1 MIQTNQTGK
10 SQSDNIIDELLTFNE
25 TSTWTGTGGGSAIV
39 TTANYFNGSGS
50 LYIEN
55 SVPGQDATVTNS
67 TQATTIAS
75 DGSYWL
81 SLVFYKN
88 LPDVVLDGEVQIFK
102 NGVSYNTQS
111 FVFGSKTTDDDTN
124 EVWARFIADQPFT
137 FTKQDVITFSFKID
151 GIPAYTSP
159 TSGMFV
165 DGIKLERNDANNPFP
180 TAYSAPERLKALPA
194 PPSADGDYKIS
205 VVSGVV
211 TWTTV

>member
-55 SVPGQDATVTNS
+55 SVPVG
-67 TQATTIAS
+67 I

-88 LPDVVLDGEVQIFK
+88 LPDVELQGEVQIFK

-111 FVFGSKTTDDDTN
+111 FIFGSKTTDNDTN
-124 EVWARFIADQPFT
+124 EVWARFVADQPFT
-137 FTKQDVITFSFKID
+137 FVKQDVITFSFKLK
-151 GIPAYTSP
+151 GITAYTLP
-159 TSGMFV
+159 ASGIFV

-205 VVSGVV
+205 VVGGVV

>member
-67 TQATTIAS
+67 TQATTIGI

-88 LPDVVLDGEVQIFK
+88 LPDVELQGEVQIFK

-111 FVFGSKTTDDDTN
+111 FIFGSKTTDNDTN
-124 EVWARFIADQPFT
+124 AIKYTNPNASFISIYATSSTLFIQ
-137 FTKQDVITFSFKID
+137 VIFSWLRCQHLSSLIFFFSVS
-151 GIPAYTSP
+151 PAHTTS
-159 TSGMFV
+159 
-165 DGIKLERNDANNPFP
+165 
-180 TAYSAPERLKALPA
+180 
-194 PPSADGDYKIS
+194 
-205 VVSGVV
+205 
-211 TWTTV
+211 

>member
-25 TSTWTGTGGGSAIV
+25 SSTWNSVGTGSATV
-39 TTANYFNGSGS
+39 SVANYFNGSGS

-55 SVPGQDATVTNS
+55 NIPGQDLTVSNS
-67 TQATTIAS
+67 TQATTIGI

-88 LPDVVLDGEVQIFK
+88 LPDIELEGEVQIFK
-102 NGVSYNTQS
+102 NSVIYNTQT
-111 FVFGSKTTDDDTN
+111 FTFGSETTADDTN
-124 EVWARFIADQPFT
+124 EIWARFVADQPFT
-137 FTKQDVITFSFKID
+137 FTKQDVVTFSFKIN
-151 GIPAYTSP
+151 GITAYTLPS
-159 TSGMFV
+159 SGMFI

-194 PPSADGDYKIS
+194 PPLADGDYKIS

-211 TWTTV
+211 TWTTA

>member
-67 TQATTIAS
+67 TQATTIGI

-88 LPDVVLDGEVQIFK
+88 LPDVELQGEVQIFK

-111 FVFGSKTTDDDTN
+111 FIFGSKTTDDDIN
-124 EVWARFIADQPFT
+124 EVWARFVADQPFT
-137 FTKQDVITFSFKID
+137 FVKQDVITFSFKLN
-151 GIPAYTSP
+151 GIPVYTSP
-159 TSGMFV
+159 TSGMFI

-180 TAYSAPERLKALPA
+180 TAYSTPERLKALPA

>member
-67 TQATTIAS
+67 TQATTIGI

-88 LPDVVLDGEVQIFK
+88 LPDVELQGEVQIFK

-111 FVFGSKTTDDDTN
+111 FIFGSKTTDDDTN
-124 EVWARFIADQPFT
+124 EVWARFVADQPFT
-137 FTKQDVITFSFKID
+137 FVKQDVITFSFKLK
-151 GIPAYTSP
+151 GITAYTSP

-205 VVSGVV
+205 VVGGVV

>member
-67 TQATTIAS
+67 TQATTIGI

-88 LPDVVLDGEVQIFK
+88 LPDVELQGEVQIFK

-111 FVFGSKTTDDDTN
+111 FIFGSKTTADDTN
-124 EVWARFIADQPFT
+124 EVWARFVADQPFT
-137 FTKQDVITFSFKID
+137 FTKQDVITFSFKIN

-165 DGIKLERNDANNPFP
+165 DGIKLERNDANNSFP

-205 VVSGVV
+205 VVGGVV

>member
-25 TSTWTGTGGGSAIV
+25 TSTWTTVGTGSANV
-39 TTANYFNGSGS
+39 SVSNYFNGSGS

-55 SVPGQDATVTNS
+55 NDPAQDLTVANS
-67 TQATTIAS
+67 TQATTIDI

-88 LPDVVLDGEVQIFK
+88 LPNIILDGDVLIFK
-102 NGVSYNTQS
+102 NNVLFNTQS
-111 FVFGSKTTDDDTN
+111 FRFGSNTTDDDTN
-124 EVWARFIADQPFT
+124 EVWARFVSDQPFT
-137 FTKQDVITFSFKID
+137 FTKQDVITFSFKIY
-151 GIPAYTSP
+151 GIPDYTLP

-165 DGIKLERNDANNPFP
+165 DGIKLERNDANNSFP

-205 VVSGVV
+205 IVGGVV